1 MDIGVPLLELGKFN
15 VEPLMHDIIA
25 KHYPPGVRLFA
36 QMAAGV
42 FPLFFGTV
50 CSGIRASQIGSRLN

>member
-36 QMAAGV
+36 QWQRGCFRYFLALYALVYAQPRSVAG
-42 FPLFFGTV
+42 
-50 CSGIRASQIGSRLN
+50 